1 MRRAITTLFA
11 VFALAPVPA
20 VPGGAVALAATP
32 PASVSSVQAK
42 PQTKPPAK
50 PRAKKTPAP
59 RKPRRATPP
68 RKRAAARPA
77 ARPAKPTPSPKVLS
91 AAAMVAPLESAAG
104 PSEPDVA
111 KLARVRARR
120 AAVER
125 EIEKLRGQADTTLG
139 ELEEIDLDLRL
150 AAHRLDE
157 AQLEF
162 DETRRRLNATLR
174 DVASTQARLDSARP
188 RVLRSLTSLGKL
200 GELSYARLLFSIDDP
215 ADVLR
220 GYRYVARIASADGDL
235 IRGYQRNLRQLADLQ
250 EQLKTRTA
258 RNLENRRRLAD
269 AQRDLAAR
277 KSAREKRFMDISLQR
292 ALQERL
298 AREYEKRESDLV
310 ALLAQPAAA
319 VAPGPGAA
327 PVSPFNGASPLRAIR
342 GALPWPVNG
351 TLVRRFGV
359 ERDPQFGTRTIQQG
373 IEIDAFP
380 EVAVRAV
387 HAGRVVYADQF
398 VGYGM
403 LVIIDHGQREHTLY
417 GRLGELRVAAGED
430 VAAGALVGLLP
441 NTRVTGTGLHFEVR
455 VQGRPEDPLEWLSR
469 P

>member
-1 MRRAITTLFA
+1 MRRATATLAA
-11 VFALAPVPA
+11 VFALASVEATLVVATAASAPA
-20 VPGGAVALAATP
+20 FV
-32 PASVSSVQAK
+32 VQAK
-42 PQTKPPAK
+42 PQTKPSPK
-50 PRAKKTPAP
+50 PRAKKKPAP
-59 RKPRRATPP
+59 RKARRATPP
-68 RKRAAARPA
+68 RKR
-77 ARPAKPTPSPKVLS
+77 TGSPPS
-91 AAAMVAPLESAAG
+91 AAALRPAPPAATPAPLESAAG

-111 KLARVRARR
+111 KLARVRAKRT
-120 AAVER
+120 AVEH

-162 DETRRRLNATLR
+162 EETRRRLNATLR
-174 DVASTQARLDSARP
+174 DVAATRTRLEETRP
-188 RVLRSLTSLGKL
+188 RVLRSLASLEKL

-220 GYRYVARIASADGDL
+220 GYRYVARIASSDGVL
-235 IRGYQRNLRQLADLQ
+235 IRSYRETLLQLSDL
-250 EQLKTRTA
+250 EAELKTRTA
-258 RNLENRRRLAD
+258 RNLENRGRLAD
-269 AQRDLAAR
+269 ARKDLAAR
-277 KSAREKRFMDISLQR
+277 KQAREKRFMDISLQR

-298 AREYEKRESDLV
+298 AKEYEKREADLV
-310 ALLAQPAAA
+310 ALLAQPATA
-319 VAPGPGAA
+319 VAAPGRPQAA
-327 PVSPFNGASPLRAIR
+327 IPAFDAAAPLRAVR

-359 ERDPQFGTRTIQQG
+359 EKDPQFGTRTIQQG

-430 VAAGALVGLLP
+430 VAEGTLVGLLP